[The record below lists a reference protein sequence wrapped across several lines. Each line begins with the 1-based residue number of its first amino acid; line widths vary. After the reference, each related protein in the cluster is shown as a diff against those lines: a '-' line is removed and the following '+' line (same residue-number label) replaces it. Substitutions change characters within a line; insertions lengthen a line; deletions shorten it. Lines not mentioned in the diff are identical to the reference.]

1 MSELQKDTI
10 DAVHE
15 KESKGHLAKHDVGRR
30 DSREERV
37 GSGGTSQKKR

>member
-15 KESKGHLAKHDVGRR
+15 ESKGHLPTHDVGRR